1 MSNKFSLGFKTIF
14 NNYEIVIIN
23 NNIIYKVLNF
33 KIKKDVFYYYNPI
46 TKLYYMV
53 QNDKENREY
62 IEIKYELYNFI
73 KYLDNKIYI
82 HIKSEKY
89 NIYKNKNDNNYYYYD
104 KTQTQIDSSYN
115 EFINSLL
122 NIYNYNDNYKL
133 NVNYYALGDIHGDPL
148 YFLKFISNIFHKY
161 YHPNNIIQLHYYY
174 KDINS
179 FFRCYMT
186 NNNIYVQT
194 NSYINICDESII
206 RKLYVEIICYK
217 NKNDEPINLDDLDNL
232 KYYFKYS
239 LPYNDFVKCI
249 TNKLIENNTKI
260 VLLGDI
266 FDNKSMKYNFKSYI
280 YDTMNTN
287 YNYNKTTKKYKYIE
301 YLDNIIK
308 CNNIDDIESN
318 EHTKR
323 FFEVYK
329 DNLNFSKFYNKLID
343 EYNQIE
349 ESFNDRD
356 YRAIVDKDSLI
367 DDPTKK
373 ISNKLYKLQMILLY
387 LIYNFIDNNENCI
400 ECIIG
405 NHELNIIESNIN
417 KCIFKF
423 DYKPSSVVNV
433 INIDKLE
440 DIINMFKN
448 KVNVDNKFK
457 CLDSFN
463 DLNNYNKELKYKIYY
478 ELLYFIYHYSK
489 LYIINNNY
497 IFCHNVN
504 DKLISIINK
513 GEDYFQNQINN
524 YYNNLYELYDSS
536 SKITKNDLIFRRT
549 QQTEKETIY
558 NLHNIYQ
565 FTSNT
570 FNNITNYIDNLLEKR
585 EKRGKN
591 HFVNVKYQEHI
602 KIYKNKKKIN
612 KFEKIEIK
620 YYDNDQDIKDID
632 TFGQKAKPSE
642 AMKVC
647 DEHLDTIIN
656 IIRDKYF
663 IIGHTQLFTSDII
676 QNNSKLL
683 VNIDSNDFVENINNI
698 DSKYNTKIISLDCH
712 MSSFDLL
719 KSNSQYFQIDQQFYK
734 FDNNNIFDFKKCY
747 TKKKFKEIYINHYI
761 NHFNYQTYN
770 LLYSYLDNNDINKST
785 IYF

>member
-1 MSNKFSLGFKTIF
+1 MSNNKGFNTIF

-23 NNIIYKVLNF
+23 NNIIYDVLNF
-33 KIKKDVFYYYNPI
+33 NIKQHVYYYYNPI
-46 TKLYYMV
+46 TKLYYIIKY
-53 QNDKENREY
+53 DEENKKY
-62 IEIKYELYNFI
+62 IEISYKSYNFI
-73 KYLDNKIYI
+73 KYLDNNKIYI
-82 HIKSEKY
+82 HTKSKKCI
-89 NIYKNKNDNNYYYYD
+89 IYKNPNDNNYYYDKYYD
-104 KTQTQIDSSYN
+104 KIQIDSSCN

-122 NIYNYNDNYKL
+122 NIYNYKP

-174 KDINS
+174 KISDKNINS
-179 FFRCYMT
+179 FFRCYMA

-194 NSYINICDESII
+194 NSYINICDLSII
-206 RKLYVEIICYK
+206 RKLYVEIIYYK
-217 NKNDEPINLDDLDNL
+217 NKNDEKINLQDLCKLQYALN
-232 KYYFKYS
+232 YH
-239 LPYNDFVKCI
+239 LPYNNFVKCI

-280 YDTMNTN
+280 CDTMKMKYEFN
-287 YNYNKTTKKYKYIE
+287 NKTKKYKYIE

-308 CNNIDDIESN
+308 CNNIDDIEKN
-318 EHTKR
+318 NYINR

-343 EYNQIE
+343 TYNPIEYSYN
-349 ESFNDRD
+349 
-356 YRAIVDKDSLI
+356 YRYYITIVNKDKLI
-367 DDPTKK
+367 DDSNKK

-387 LIYNFIDNNENCI
+387 LIYNFIDNNENYI

-417 KCIFKF
+417 KCIFN
-423 DYKPSSVVNV
+423 YTSSSNDINV
-433 INIDKLE
+433 INDNKLKG
-440 DIINMFKN
+440 IINMFNNKENVNNKLKN
-448 KVNVDNKFK
+448 LDN
-457 CLDSFN
+457 FN
-463 DLNNYNKELKYKIYY
+463 NLNNYNKELKYNIYY

-513 GEDYFQNQINN
+513 GENYFQNQINN
-524 YYNNLYELYDSS
+524 YYNNLYNLYISS
-536 SKITKNDLIFRRT
+536 SKINKNNIIFRRT
-549 QQTEKETIY
+549 HKLEIDNIY

-570 FNNITNYIDNLLEKR
+570 FINMTNYIDKLLEKR
-585 EKRGKN
+585 EKNKIINIERKEN
-591 HFVNVKYQEHI
+591 I
-602 KIYKNKKKIN
+602 KIYKNKKEIN
-612 KFEKIEIK
+612 KFEKITV
-620 YYDNDQDIKDID
+620 YNNDNDKNINDID
-632 TFGQKAKPSE
+632 TI
-642 AMKVC
+642 
-647 DEHLDTIIN
+647 DTIIN
-656 IIRDKYF
+656 IIRNKYF
-663 IIGHTQLFTSDII
+663 IIGHTQLFTQDII
-676 QNNSKLL
+676 QNTSKLL
-683 VNIDSNDFVENINNI
+683 VNIDSNDFIKNINNI
-698 DSKYNTKIISLDCH
+698 NNKYNTKIISLDCH

-734 FDNNNIFDFKKCY
+734 FENHNNIFNFENSY
-747 TKKKFKEIYINHYI
+747 TKEKFKEIYIDHYI
-761 NHFNYQTYN
+761 NHFNNQTYN